1 MMDKTININIAGT
14 MFQIDEEAFRILRD
28 YLNSINN
35 RFKNVQGGHETVE
48 DIETRIA
55 EIFQSQKGIAG
66 VISKENVES
75 MITIIGKPEDFD
87 PDESV
92 TERPTYNYTRKRMY
106 RNPDDTI
113 IGGVCSGIGA
123 YLNID
128 PVLFRILF
136 VLFAIFGIGFFVYI
150 VMWIALP
157 LARTDSQKR
166 EMYGNAYHSASKG
179 FTDGTGRSD
188 SSAPLYNSGYY
199 NSSGIGNAF
208 NEIFRAI
215 GKVCWVIFRV
225 FMIIFG
231 IFFVITG
238 FLLAVSTIMILVFR
252 FPAVFSP
259 DGIDMQVT
267 YLQDFMGYVVS
278 PASAPWIIGLAA
290 VVFILPML
298 ALIYWGVKMIFW
310 FSAKDG
316 IWSLGAFV
324 LWAMA
329 TAALVMILFNEGI
342 SFAETGR
349 STTQTVLSEKPDT
362 LYIVA
367 NRNADAMNFEKQFSV
382 PDEDYTIFM
391 NDSLHQLWIPARL
404 NLNIVRDGM
413 AKVEI
418 NRKSSARSRSEAVR
432 KAESILYNH
441 SVNNDTIFLDEYFT
455 LPSGSRW
462 TADFLTV
469 KLFVHENTV
478 LHFDNASENLFR
490 EDIII
495 GNYENEEYGESRYD
509 YDTRPWE
516 LGGKY
521 WIITEDG
528 LKETERAPFTK
539 K

>member
-55 EIFQSQKGIAG
+55 EIFQSQKGLAG

-75 MITIIGKPEDFD
+75 MIAIIGKPEDFD
-87 PDESV
+87 HDEN
-92 TERPTYNYTRKRMY
+92 TAEQPAYNQTRKRMY

-113 IGGVCSGIGA
+113 VGGVCSGIGA

-136 VLFAIFGIGFFVYI
+136 VLFAVFGIGLFVYI

-166 EMYGNAYHSASKG
+166 EMYGNAYQSVTSVNNNRS
-179 FTDGTGRSD
+179 TDPNSTG
-188 SSAPLYNSGYY
+188 AIYNSGYY
-199 NSSGIGNAF
+199 NTSGIGSAF
-208 NEIFRAI
+208 NEIFRTI
-215 GKVCWVIFRV
+215 GKGCWITFRI
-225 FMIIFG
+225 FMIMFG
-231 IFFVITG
+231 ITFVITG
-238 FLLAVSTIMILVFR
+238 FLMILSALMILLFK
-252 FPAVFSP
+252 FPSVLST
-259 DGIDMQVT
+259 DGINMQVT
-267 YLQDFMGYVVS
+267 YLQDFLGYIVS
-278 PASAPWIIGLAA
+278 PASAQWIIGLALL
-290 VVFILPML
+290 VFILPML

-310 FSAKDG
+310 FKAKDG
-316 IWSLGAFV
+316 LWNLGAFV
-324 LWAMA
+324 LWVMLS
-329 TAALVMILFNEGI
+329 AALTMILFNEGI

-349 STTQTVLSEKPDT
+349 SSTKTLLSEKPDT

-367 NRNADAMNFEKQFSV
+367 IRNVSEMNFEKQFLV
-382 PDEDYTIFM
+382 PDEDFTIFM

-404 NLNIVRDGM
+404 KLNIIKDGM
-413 AKVEI
+413 ANVEI
-418 NRKSSARSRSEAVR
+418 NKKSSARSRSEAVR

-441 SVNNDTIFLDEYFT
+441 SVRNDTIFLDEYFT
-455 LPSGSRW
+455 LPAGSRW
-462 TADFLTV
+462 TADFLNIN
-469 KLFVHENTV
+469 LFVPENTV
-478 LHFDNASENLFR
+478 LHFDNNSEKMFK
-490 EDIII
+490 EDIMI
-495 GNYENEEYGESRYD
+495 GNYEDEEYRDTRYD

-521 WIITEDG
+521 WIITKDG
-528 LKETERAPFTK
+528 LKETEKAPYIK

>member
-55 EIFQSQKGIAG
+55 EIFQSQKGLAG
-66 VISKENVES
+66 VISRENVES

-87 PDESV
+87 PEETSS
-92 TERPTYNYTRKRMY
+92 EQPTYTQTRKRMY

-136 VLFAIFGIGFFVYI
+136 VLFTVFGIGLFVYI

-166 EMYGNAYHSASKG
+166 EMYGSAYHSVSKG
-179 FTDGTGRSD
+179 FTEGKGRTD

-225 FMIIFG
+225 FMIMFG
-231 IFFVITG
+231 IIFVITG
-238 FLLAVSTIMILVFR
+238 FLMAISSIMLLVFR
-252 FPAVFSP
+252 FPSVFSP
-259 DGIDMQVT
+259 DGVNIQVT
-267 YLQDFMGYVVS
+267 YLQDFLGYVVS
-278 PASAPWIIGLAA
+278 PVSAPWIIGLGLL
-290 VVFILPML
+290 VFVLPML

-310 FSAKDG
+310 FRAKDG
-316 IWSLGAFV
+316 IWNLGAFV

-329 TAALVMILFNEGI
+329 ATALVMILFNEGI
-342 SFAETGR
+342 SFSETGR
-349 STTQTVLSEKPDT
+349 SSTQTLLSEKPDT
-362 LYIVA
+362 LYITA
-367 NRNADAMNFEKQFSV
+367 NPNVSAMNFEKQFSV
-382 PDEDYTIFM
+382 PDEDFTIYM
-391 NDSLHQLWIPARL
+391 NDSIHQLWIPARL
-404 NLNIVRDGM
+404 NLNILKDGM

-418 NRKSSARSRSEAVR
+418 SRKSSARTRSEAVR
-432 KAESILYNH
+432 KSESILYNH
-441 SVNNDTIFLDEYFT
+441 SVRNDTIFLDEYFT
-455 LPSGSRW
+455 LPAGSRW
-462 TADFLTV
+462 TADFVDV
-469 KLFVHENTV
+469 KLYVPENTV
-478 LHFDNASENLFR
+478 LHFDTKSENMFR
-490 EDIII
+490 ENIRI
-495 GNYENEEYGESRYD
+495 GIYENEEYGESNYD
-509 YDTRPWE
+509 YDTKPWE

-521 WIITEDG
+521 WIITQDG
-528 LKETERAPFTK
+528 LKETERAPALK

>member
-55 EIFQSQKGIAG
+55 EIFQSQKGLAG

-75 MITIIGKPEDFD
+75 MISIIGKPEDFD
-87 PDESV
+87 PDENIS
-92 TERPTYNYTRKRMY
+92 EQPSYSYTRKRMY

-123 YLNID
+123 YLNVD

-179 FTDGTGRSD
+179 FTEGSSRSD

-238 FLLAVSTIMILVFR
+238 FLLAVSAIMVLVFR
-252 FPAVFSP
+252 FPAVFSH
-259 DGIDMQVT
+259 DGINMQVT

-278 PASAPWIIGLAA
+278 PVSAPWIIGLAA

-310 FSAKDG
+310 FKAKDG

-362 LYIVA
+362 LYIVT
-367 NRNADAMNFEKQFSV
+367 NRNVSAMDFEKQFSV
-382 PDEDYTIFM
+382 PDEDFTIFM

-418 NRKSSARSRSEAVR
+418 SRESSARTRSEAVR

-441 SVNNDTIFLDEYFT
+441 NVKNDTIFLDEYFT
-455 LPSGSRW
+455 LPAGSRW
-462 TADFLTV
+462 TADFLTI
-469 KLFVHENTV
+469 KLFVQENTV
-478 LHFDNASENLFR
+478 LHFDNNSENLFR
-490 EDIII
+490 EDILI
-495 GNYENEEYGESRYD
+495 GSYENEEYGERKYD